1 MKKALLLVGWFAS
14 LMATAFV
21 AQGQQTNSLL
31 WKITGK
37 NLSRPSYL
45 FGTIHLICRTD
56 YLWTKAMDT
65 TFLNAD
71 KVCFEMALDDPSL
84 MVTAAAGVMDK
95 SGKKLKDYFTEEQ
108 YSIVSQYV
116 RDSMGMDIAMFEQMK
131 PAAFQMMLG
140 TNTTA
145 GCDDQ
150 VSYEDSMMVIAR
162 KLHKGV
168 LGLESVQEQL
178 AVLETIPVKE
188 VVKDI
193 MEFIQ
198 HPKND
203 DKEYQQ
209 MVNAY
214 KQQDLMT
221 LFSIIN
227 SVKESGADMSAFLD
241 ERNKKWVPRM
251 EGMMKD
257 SSIFFAVGAGHLVGE
272 KGVVSLLKRKGYTV
286 EPVK

>member
-1 MKKALLLVGWFAS
+1 MKKLLFLVGWFTS
-14 LMATAFV
+14 LFANVSV
-21 AQGQQTNSLL
+21 AQAQDSNSLL

-37 NLSRPSYL
+37 NLSKPSYL

-65 TFLNAD
+65 TFLNTD

-95 SGKKLKDYFTEEQ
+95 SGKKLKDYFTPEQ
-108 YSIVSQYV
+108 YNMVSQYV

-140 TNTTA
+140 TNSTV

-162 KLHKGV
+162 RLHKGV
-168 LGLESVQEQL
+168 MGLETVQEQL
-178 AVLETIPVKE
+178 AVLETIPTKE

-193 MEFIQ
+193 MDFIQ

-209 MVNAY
+209 MVSAY

-221 LFSIIN
+221 LFNIIN
-227 SVKESGADMSAFLD
+227 NVKESGADMSAFLD

-257 SSIFFAVGAGHLVGE
+257 TSIFFAVGAGHLVGE